1 MTYQRKR
8 YDYTVQFVD
17 NDVMIPK
24 YSLSIN
30 TFQLL
35 IINLFYSTLNL
46 LVSSA
51 AKQCDEDREDANVLL
66 PRVSRRLRAE

>member
-1 MTYQRKR
+1 MKYQRKR

-30 TFQLL
+30 RFQLL

-46 LVSSA
+46 LDPTS
-51 AKQCDEDREDANVLL
+51 AKQCDEDRFWFWFCWRGYQGD
-66 PRVSRRLRAE
+66 

>member
-30 TFQLL
+30 RFQLL

-46 LVSSA
+46 LDPSS

-66 PRVSRRLRAE
+66 VRVSRRLRAE